1 MSPEKPRISPLRSS
15 KLTSFT
21 VFPTFR
27 CSTFSTTG
35 ADGFTLLKLLGSS
48 YTVRPTIIWMM
59 SSFVESLVMSVP
71 TYSPSLMTVTL
82 SVIWLISSMRWE
94 MYTIPISLALRS
106 RMILNSSLISES
118 VSAAVGSSNTIIL
131 ASVEI
136 AFAISHICWRPT
148 VSLPIVSLGS
158 ILIFSNPNSF
168 SASST
173 ILRSLI
179 SFPFIFSLPIKIFWA
194 TVKWFIM
201 FNS

>member
-59 SSFVESLVMSVP
+59 SSFVESLVVSVP
-71 TYSPSLMTVTL
+71 TYSPSLITVTL

-136 AFAISHICWRPT
+136 ALAISHICWRPT
-148 VSLPIVSLGS
+148 VSLLIVSLGS